1 VRIAILCPYSLSKP
15 GGVQGQA
22 TSLARTLRGA
32 GHEAVVIAPLDE
44 PLRPGER
51 GGGGPVP
58 SRPVSRDVG
67 AVSGRDAGRDAELD
81 SEVAAEVAA
90 EISEGVIGV
99 GRSVPVP
106 ANGSIAPVTLDPLA
120 SVRAVRAVRHGE
132 FDVLHFHEPLAPG
145 PSYAC
150 LVACTQPKVGTFHRA
165 GQGLAYRIAAP
176 FARLFANRLDERC
189 AVSPQACSTARGV
202 LGGTYEVVG
211 NGVETGRFATAAPW
225 PTRGPTVLF
234 IARHEKR
241 KGLAVLLEAWDRLCV
256 DRSFD
261 ATLWVAG
268 EGPETEFLRR
278 RHPPGPNLEWL
289 GKIGDDEKASRL
301 AGADVLCAPSLGG
314 ESFGM
319 VLVEAMAARTAVVGS
334 DIPGYA
340 FVAGSHALLVPP
352 GDVEAL
358 SKALERATGDAR
370 MGVGIC
376 AEEAL
381 AAAFE
386 QALGWSMERLA
397 QRYVGIYERLLS

>member
-15 GGVQGQA
+15 GGVQGQV
-22 TSLARTLRGA
+22 TSLARTLRGS
-32 GHEAVVIAPLDE
+32 GHEAVIIAPVDE
-44 PLRPGER
+44 PLH
-51 GGGGPVP
+51 
-58 SRPVSRDVG
+58 
-67 AVSGRDAGRDAELD
+67 
-81 SEVAAEVAA
+81 AEVP
-90 EISEGVIGV
+90 EGVIGV

-106 ANGSIAPVTLDPLA
+106 ANGSIAPVALDPRS
-120 SVRAVRAVRHGE
+120 SVRAVRAVNHGG
-132 FDVLHFHEPLAPG
+132 FDVLHIHEPLAPG

-165 GQGLAYRIAAP
+165 GQGLAYRMIAPA
-176 FARLFANRLDERC
+176 ARLLANRLDQRC

-211 NGVETGRFATAAPW
+211 NGVETDRFATACPW

-234 IARHEKR
+234 IARHERR
-241 KGLAVLLEAWDRLCV
+241 KGLAVLLEAWERLCV
-256 DRSFD
+256 GKSFD

-268 EGPETEFLRR
+268 EGPETDLLRR

-289 GKIGDDEKASRL
+289 GRIGDDEKASRL
-301 AGADVLCAPSLGG
+301 AGANVLCAPSLGG

-334 DIPGYA
+334 DIPGYG

-352 GDVEAL
+352 GDVDAL
-358 SKALERATGDAR
+358 SKALEQAIGDAR
-370 MGVGIC
+370 RGDGIC
-376 AEEAL
+376 SEESL
-381 AAAFE
+381 EAAFLH
-386 QALGWSMERLA
+386 ALSWSMDRLA